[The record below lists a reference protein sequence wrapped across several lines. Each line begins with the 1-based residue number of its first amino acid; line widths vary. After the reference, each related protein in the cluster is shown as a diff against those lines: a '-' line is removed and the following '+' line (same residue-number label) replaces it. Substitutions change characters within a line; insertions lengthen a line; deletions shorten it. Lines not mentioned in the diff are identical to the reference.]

1 MATWYNGKW
10 PNEVE
15 ERARIKAKEL
25 VKTYKTVD
33 EINRFLIDNID
44 DVTYFDEDNETTS
57 AARVLILR
65 SGDSYGFC
73 NAMIMLLEE
82 IGVHGEPIIFK
93 ETRKLTG
100 VIANGKIYA
109 PFVQKTL
116 KDVMA

>member
-1 MATWYNGKW
+1 M
-10 PNEVE
+10 
-15 ERARIKAKEL
+15 
-25 VKTYKTVD
+25 
-33 EINRFLIDNID
+33 
-44 DVTYFDEDNETTS
+44 
-57 AARVLILR
+57 R

-109 PFVQKTL
+109 PFVQKNL
-116 KDVMA
+116 ERRYGVELGEKYNNWISKHGYEKPAEFVRPEI